1 MSRGAFSSDMVY
13 SMNDLSELKA
23 YAFDRGVEIILGT
36 LSLFCIYYMCGVFI
50 LSSLLKSFS
59 SSSSLS
65 YITII
70 IYNIHHIK

>member
-36 LSLFCIYYMCGVFI
+36 LSLYNICGVYITFV
-50 LSSLLKSFS
+50 SSLLNSFS
-59 SSSSLS
+59 SSSSH
-65 YITII
+65 
-70 IYNIHHIK
+70 YNHHY